1 MSLTKM
7 SRNKCGWKQ
16 LQTKQRRLPM
26 ISVGIDVSKEKS
38 TVCVLKPYGE
48 VVMPPRDVQHTESEL
63 AKLVK
68 ELQKQQEEVRV
79 VMEATGA
86 YHLPV
91 LSYMKEHGFFVA
103 LVNPLEMKRYRC
115 QGIRNAKT
123 DKIDSRIIANYGID
137 FWYHLTDFR
146 PREQY
151 YVELRLLGRQYR
163 QYMKFRV
170 ENVLALANM
179 LDQTMPGI
187 KTLLGDW
194 NKDTGKDKLSD
205 FAYEYWHFDNIT
217 KKSEKQFV
225 ESFTKWAKKKGYRQN
240 ESKAKQIYALA
251 KEGIPTLPSSTP
263 STKMLVQES
272 VKIVR
277 EVDNTLT
284 QILTRMS
291 EIAKMLP
298 EYQVVHDM
306 GGVGDALA
314 ARLIGEIGDV
324 RRFHNAKA
332 LVAYAGIDAPPY
344 QSGKFTG
351 TDRHISK
358 RGSSTLRKVGFE
370 TMTCLVMQKKIGDP
384 VYDFIQK
391 KQAEGKPSKVAR
403 IAGFN
408 KFLRIYYARVMEIY
422 Q

>member
-1 MSLTKM
+1 
-7 SRNKCGWKQ
+7 
-16 LQTKQRRLPM
+16 M

-38 TVCVLKPYGE
+38 TICILKPYGE
-48 VVMPPRDVQHTESEL
+48 IVMKPRVVQHTETEL
-63 AKLVK
+63 AKLTC
-68 ELQKQQEEVRV
+68 ELQMLQDEVRV
-79 VMEATGA
+79 VMEATGT
-86 YHLPV
+86 YHLPI
-91 LSYMKEHGFFVA
+91 LSYLKEKGFFVA

-115 QGIRNAKT
+115 QGIRNVKT
-123 DKIDSRIIANYGID
+123 DKIDSVIIANYGID
-137 FWYHLTDFR
+137 FWYRLSDFR
-146 PREQY
+146 SNEKEY
-151 YVELRLLGRQYR
+151 MELRLLGRQYR

-170 ENVLALANM
+170 ENVLSLANI

-187 KTLLGDW
+187 KTLLSDW
-194 NKDTGKDKLSD
+194 NKYTGKDKLSD
-205 FAYEYWHFDNIT
+205 FAYEYWHFDNIK
-217 KKSEKQFV
+217 KKSEKQFL
-225 ESFTKWAKKKGYRQN
+225 ESYSKWAKKKGYRQS

-277 EVDNTLT
+277 EVDDTLT

-306 GGVGDALA
+306 GGVGDVLA

-324 RRFHNAKA
+324 RRFRNAKS
-332 LVAYAGIDAPPY
+332 LIAYAGIDAPPY

-370 TMTCLVMQKKIGDP
+370 TMTCLVMQKKCGDP
-384 VYDFIQK
+384 VYDFIKK
-391 KQAEGKPSKVAR
+391 KQAEGKACKVAK

-408 KFLRIYYARVMEIY
+408 KFLRIYYARVMEVY

>member
-1 MSLTKM
+1 
-7 SRNKCGWKQ
+7 
-16 LQTKQRRLPM
+16 M

-38 TVCVLKPYGE
+38 TVCILKPYGE
-48 VVMPPRDVQHTESEL
+48 VIMAPKDVQHTESEL
-63 AKLVK
+63 EKLVK
-68 ELQKQQEEVRV
+68 ELHKLQEEVRV

-86 YHLPV
+86 YHLPI
-91 LSYMKEHGFFVA
+91 LSYMKENGFFVA
-103 LVNPLEMKRYRC
+103 LINPLEMKRYRC

-137 FWYHLTDFR
+137 FWYHLTDFKTS
-146 PREQY
+146 EQY

-170 ENVLALANM
+170 ENVLTLANM

-194 NKDTGKDKLSD
+194 NKYTGKDKLSD

-217 KKSEKQFV
+217 KKTEKQFV
-225 ESFTKWAKKKGYRQN
+225 ESFSKWAKKKGYRQN

-284 QILTRMS
+284 QILTRMN

-306 GGVGDALA
+306 GGVGDTLA

-370 TMTCLVMQKKIGDP
+370 TMTSLVMQKKIGDP

-422 Q
+422 